1 MATKRKEEG
10 SGGGGGKSRGDGGNA
25 RKKAVERMMEV
36 TGANEED
43 VRAVLAECDEDVNRA
58 THLLLDHP
66 FEEVCTKRGKKT
78 HKKEEQ
84 TTSNGEDTNTNAKTT
99 DTKRTVAGV
108 GTHKHVHGNVAPRTN
123 GQGTGKSTA
132 SAGYRNANK
141 PARHPKIQANGARPM
156 GTNEGSAAATAH
168 KRGPVGK
175 ANAGGRNKANP
186 RPPSASTT
194 SGRSFTDIL
203 KGPKAP
209 EGPTVPTQESAPV
222 PQEEGYAQVSGA
234 TATHDRDEEIPSWGQ
249 QQPAEEVQTSWKDR
263 VSSLG
268 PIGDQQQDASS
279 YTNKREPKGPVL
291 PPGTLVQEVEQLPL
305 QFGQISVNNSGLPQF
320 GASYG
325 STFANQDTDEV
336 NLPKANQYDHVPASS
351 LSEYS
356 LPTTL
361 HDKATENQ
369 EASAPSSGHS
379 APTPAVG
386 GDAGSGGHPP
396 DFGQAPQYYGLQ
408 PGNYP
413 FMVPHMQPTQPFVS
427 PEVESRGSSG
437 QGRQEGGTSL
447 TEEGRK
453 QQAAPAGAPMTTTAP
468 PMPPMTGYNTPGVP
482 PGMSAQ
488 FGPAMYPT
496 YPYMAPPSA
505 AYYMPN
511 PYNPYGPPA
520 GGYAH
525 HGGAPGYPGAPTR
538 GAKPSPHPGGVPA
551 PPSAGSVGYGS
562 GATKPY
568 GSSSSSTNE
577 DSQVAYTM
585 SSQSDAGMSHVPV
598 GAPGMVPGEYGVG
611 GYFNMA
617 QGGYQQGSYSATS
630 AGAYAGQYQP
640 YGQPMGMQHPQGGL

>member
-1 MATKRKEEG
+1 METSLPEPMDKEREKARPPLGIETRTNLLAIQRSRPMERGKEDTEMDRTKRWTKPNAENDEKWLTPG
-10 SGGGGGKSRGDGGNA
+10 MPPRCSSRP
-25 RKKAVERMMEV
+25 
-36 TGANEED
+36 TG
-43 VRAVLAECDEDVNRA
+43 
-58 THLLLDHP
+58 
-66 FEEVCTKRGKKT
+66 
-78 HKKEEQ
+78 
-84 TTSNGEDTNTNAKTT
+84 TN
-99 DTKRTVAGV
+99 D
-108 GTHKHVHGNVAPRTN
+108 
-123 GQGTGKSTA
+123 A
-132 SAGYRNANK
+132 SAAG
-141 PARHPKIQANGARPM
+141 
-156 GTNEGSAAATAH
+156 AH

-175 ANAGGRNKANP
+175 ANAGGQNKANP

-209 EGPTVPTQESAPV
+209 EGPTVPTQESTPV

-249 QQPAEEVQTSWKDR
+249 QQPAEEVQPSWKDR

-268 PIGDQQQDASS
+268 PIGDQQQDTSS
-279 YTNKREPKGPVL
+279 YTNKRESKGPVL

-305 QFGQISVNNSGLPQF
+305 QFGQISVNNSGLPEF

-325 STFANQDTDEV
+325 STFASQDTDEV
-336 NLPKANQYDHVPASS
+336 SLPKTNQYDHVPASS

-379 APTPAVG
+379 ASAPAVG
-386 GDAGSGGHPP
+386 TDAGSAGHAP
-396 DFGQAPQYYGLQ
+396 DFGQAPQFYGLQ

-437 QGRQEGGTSL
+437 HGRQEGATGL

-453 QQAAPAGAPMTTTAP
+453 QPVAPAGAPMTTTAP

-538 GAKPSPHPGGVPA
+538 GAKPSPHQGGVPA
-551 PPSAGSVGYGS
+551 PPGIGSAGYGS
-562 GATKPY
+562 GTTKPY
-568 GSSSSSTNE
+568 GSSSSSANE
-577 DSQVAYTM
+577 DSQVSYTM

-598 GAPGMVPGEYGVG
+598 GAPGMMPGEYGVG

-617 QGGYQQGSYSATS
+617 QGGYQQGSYAATS